1 MSRIVLDLE
10 TPRSFQDVGGYH
22 NIHLLGVSLLGVYFY
37 DTDTYKAYRADD
49 LPQFEEYLIQNKPEM
64 VGFNQIHFDLPVL
77 QPYCQHMRL
86 ASLPQID
93 IMAQAQESEGFRIK
107 LESFAQATLYEGKSG
122 HGLDAIRYYREGNW
136 EDLERY
142 CLDDVRLTK
151 DLYDY
156 GQHHGYIWYKSG
168 AEQRKVPVPW
178 AQTQTIAN
186 VLSLA
191 ATNHQRVAV
200 EFIDLRNT
208 VATREKST
216 FDIQRYSENAVIA
229 YCHRRHEV
237 RQVPVARFIDASII
251 SENSTHQAQLF

>member
-1 MSRIVLDLE
+1 MPRIVLDLE

-64 VGFNQIHFDLPVL
+64 VGFNQIHFDLLVL
-77 QPYCQHMRL
+77 QPYCQHIRL

-156 GQHHGYIWYKSG
+156 GQNHGYIWYKSG

-178 AQTQTIAN
+178 GQEQTIAN
-186 VLSLA
+186 ILSLA

-200 EFIDLRNT
+200 EFIDLRNNI
-208 VATREKST
+208 ATREKST
-216 FDIQRYSENAVIA
+216 FDIQRYSENVVIA
-229 YCHRRHEV
+229 YCHTRHEV